1 MQDLAKKV
9 RKHILEMIYRVKG
22 PHIGGSLSC
31 VEILIALYFKVLL
44 PEDKFILSK
53 GHACPALYAV
63 LFEKG
68 LIDSLDKF
76 AVDGGSLE
84 SHPRRNTDL
93 GIELTTGSLGM
104 GLSVAAG
111 MAKARKT
118 RVFVLLSDG
127 DLEEGSTWEAMMFSS
142 HHNLNN
148 LIAVIDYNK
157 LQALGKMKDIMS
169 LEPLREK
176 IEAFGWKVKEVDGH
190 NIDNI
195 VSSLENQSSRPLA
208 VIAHTKKGK
217 GISFMEDNPVWHS
230 KCPNEEEYNKALEE
244 LK

>member
-1 MQDLAKKV
+1 MQDIAKRV
-9 RKHILEMIYRVKG
+9 RKNILEMIYTTQS

-31 VEILIALYFKVLL
+31 VEILLALYFKVLKE
-44 PEDKFILSK
+44 EDRFILSK

-68 LIDSLDKF
+68 VIDNLGGF

-84 SHPRRNTDL
+84 AHPKRNPDL

-104 GLSVAAG
+104 GLSVGAG
-111 MAKARKT
+111 MAKAADSG
-118 RVFVLLSDG
+118 VFVLLSDG
-127 DLEEGSTWEAMMFSS
+127 DLEEGATWQAMMFSA
-142 HHNLNN
+142 HHKLNN

-157 LQALGKMKDIMS
+157 LQALGRTENILS
-169 LEPLREK
+169 LEPLKEK
-176 IEAFGWKVKEVDGH
+176 IEAFGWEAREVDGH
-190 NIDNI
+190 NIDQL
-195 VSSLENQSSRPLA
+195 VSALEKGEKPLA

-217 GISFMEDNPVWHS
+217 GISFMEDNPLWHS
-230 KCPNEEEYNKALEE
+230 KSPNEQEYNKALEE